1 MGGVCREEALMA
13 SFYLSEP
20 REAGEIALLAAEEG
34 KHVLKVLRMG
44 VGDELC
50 AIDGCGGRF
59 DAEIDSVEGGEV
71 RVKLLN
77 RLPNNESAVRITLY
91 QGLPKA
97 DKLDFIVQKCT
108 ELGGARVCPVKME
121 RSIVKSDAKDGIK
134 RRERLEKIAREAT
147 KQCRRASAPEIVEP
161 LSWKQTFARL
171 QEHELVLVPWED
183 ARGARMKDI
192 AEKSPNVRD
201 LGIVIGPEGGMTE
214 AEVDAMRQIG
224 AQAIT
229 LGPRILR
236 AETAAVASVAMAMTL
251 WGDL

>member
-1 MGGVCREEALMA
+1 MA

-77 RLPNNESAVRITLY
+77 RLPDNEAAVRITLY

-121 RSIVKSDAKDGIK
+121 RSIVKSDAKDGIR

-161 LSWKQTFARL
+161 LSWKQTLARL

-183 ARGARMKDI
+183 ARGDYA
-192 AEKSPNVRD
+192 
-201 LGIVIGPEGGMTE
+201 GPENTARGNRGGC
-214 AEVDAMRQIG
+214 VRRHGDDAVGRSVIAKDTG
-224 AQAIT
+224 IASA
-229 LGPRILR
+229 LHCGCR
-236 AETAAVASVAMAMTL
+236 AAGESEL
-251 WGDL
+251 KEG

>member
-1 MGGVCREEALMA
+1 MA

-183 ARGARMKDI
+183 ARENTLKQAFAAAPETRSIGL
-192 AEKSPNVRD
+192 V
-201 LGIVIGPEGGMTE
+201 VGPEGGMT
-214 AEVDAMRQIG
+214 AEEIAALKEIC
-224 AQAIT
+224 AQPVT
-229 LGPRILR
+229 LGRRILR
-236 AETAAVASVAMAMTL
+236 AETAAVAAAAVTMAL

>member
-1 MGGVCREEALMA
+1 MA
-13 SFYLSEP
+13 SFYLESP
-20 REAGEIALLAAEEG
+20 RAEGEIAALAAEESR
-34 KHVLKVLRMG
+34 HVLKVLRMS
-44 VGDELC
+44 VGDALC

-59 DAEIDSVEGGEV
+59 EAQIDSVEKDAV
-71 RVKLLN
+71 WVKLLR
-77 RLPNNESAVRITLY
+77 RLPENESALRITLY

-97 DKLDFIVQKCT
+97 DKLDFIVQKFT
-108 ELGGARVCPVKME
+108 ELGGARVCPIKME

-147 KQCRRASAPEIVEP
+147 KQCRRATAPEITEP
-161 LSWKQTFARL
+161 LSWKQALSRM
-171 QEHELVLVPWED
+171 QAHELILVPWED
-183 ARGARMKDI
+183 ARGTRMKDI
-192 AEKSPNVRD
+192 ARERPEMRD

-214 AEVDAMRQIG
+214 DEVDAMREIG